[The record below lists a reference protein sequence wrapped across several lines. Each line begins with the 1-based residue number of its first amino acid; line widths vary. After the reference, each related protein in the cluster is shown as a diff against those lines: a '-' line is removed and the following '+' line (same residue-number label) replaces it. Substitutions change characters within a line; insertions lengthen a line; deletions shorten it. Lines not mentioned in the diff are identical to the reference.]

1 MLKEVCKLKEE
12 IIARTV
18 KRYKSLPESKQIYVL
33 GLMEGMMLDRKES
46 LEKNSEKTSKETFI

>member
-1 MLKEVCKLKEE
+1 MKEE